1 MPIPRDGTVAWI
13 PMPGEAVTTRDHTP
27 SLGRIPTQ
35 TRRESPLWGDI
46 IKVISSLLFPFF
58 FFFNFGQDSLLACYQ
73 QSNCI
78 LYRARAVCVFLKI
91 NFFC

>member
-58 FFFNFGQDSLLACYQ
+58 FFLILAKIPYSLAT
-73 QSNCI
+73 SN
-78 LYRARAVCVFLKI
+78 RTVFFIELEL
-91 NFFC
+91 FVSS